1 MIVWAGV
8 GVIAWVRKGVCGWYS
23 LNCCCKVCMCVW
35 GGVWGE
41 CVCGCDCVGV
51 GVIVW
56 VGVGVIAW
64 VRKGLCGW
72 YSLNCCC
79 KVCMCVGGGEAGG
92 VWVECVWV

>member
-1 MIVWAGV
+1 M
-8 GVIAWVRKGVCGWYS
+8 
-23 LNCCCKVCMCVW
+23 
-35 GGVWGE
+35 
-41 CVCGCDCVGV
+41 

-79 KVCMCVGGGEAGG
+79 TVCMCVRVGGGGECEG
-92 VWVECVWV
+92 ECVWV